1 LAAVRVVSLH
11 HVNVRVDDL
20 AAAAAFYGTVLG
32 LARVDRPDVMPGDG
46 WWYDLGDGRQLHVSE
61 GGGNSAATASSA
73 QHFCLLVDDWRAAIT
88 DLRGAGLDVEVR
100 EPTGQAFVRDPS
112 GNRIELNQA
121 TPHL

>member
-20 AAAAAFYGTVLG
+20 DAAASFYESALG
-32 LARVDRPDVMPGDG
+32 LVRIDRPDAMPGDG
-46 WWYDLGDGRQLHVSE
+46 WWYALGDGRQLHVSD
-61 GGGNSAATASSA
+61 GGGTGTEASSS
-73 QHFCLLVDDWRAAIT
+73 QHFCVLVDDWRAAIT
-88 DLRGAGLDVEVR
+88 ELRAGGLDVDVR

-121 TPHL
+121 

>member
-20 AAAAAFYGTVLG
+20 AAAAAFYESVFG
-32 LARVDRPDVMPGDG
+32 LERIDRPDAMPGEG

-61 GGGNSAATASSA
+61 GGAGVADSK
-73 QHFCLLVDDWRAAIT
+73 QHFCVLVDDWRGAIA
-88 DLRGAGLDVEVR
+88 DVRNAGLDVEVR
-100 EPTGQAFVRDPS
+100 EPTGQAFVRDPA

-121 TPHL
+121 

>member
-20 AAAAAFYGTVLG
+20 AAAAAFYETVLG
-32 LARVDRPDVMPGDG
+32 LARIDRPEVMPGDG

-61 GGGNSAATASSA
+61 GGGTGAGGS

-88 DLRGAGLDVEVR
+88 DLRAAGLDVDVR

-121 TPHL
+121 

>member
-1 LAAVRVVSLH
+1 MRVVSLH

-20 AAAAAFYGTVLG
+20 AAAAAFYESVLG
-32 LARVDRPDVMPGDG
+32 LVRIVRPDVMPGDG

-61 GGGNSAATASSA
+61 GGGSTAASASQ
-73 QHFCLLVDDWRAAIT
+73 QHFCVLVDDWRVAIA
-88 DLRGAGLDVEVR
+88 DLRSAGLDVEVR

-121 TPHL
+121 